1 MIYSDYLSYKKDLE
15 TIIELLREQKSQV
28 ETEIGAYTFK
38 REKSLLD
45 FQNYLR
51 LLTINSY
58 YSREIQDLMEKAR
71 ISESQYYKDLYI
83 AKKGEESLKD
93 WQGIV
98 LWFLPKIKIKMY
110 VPRKYTHWANFEFP
124 IWDYYII

>member
-15 TIIELLREQKSQV
+15 KIIELLKEQKSQV

-45 FQNYLR
+45 FQNYLK

-83 AKKGEESLKD
+83 AKNGKESLKD

-98 LWFLPKIKIKMY
+98 LWFLQKIKIKLC
-110 VPRKYTHWANFEFP
+110 VPRKYTHWVNFEFS
-124 IWDYYII
+124 ILDNYII

>member
-15 TIIELLREQKSQV
+15 TIIELLKEQKSQV
-28 ETEIGAYTFK
+28 EIEIGAYTFK

-45 FQNYLR
+45 FQNYFR

-58 YSREIQDLMEKAR
+58 YSREIQSLMEKAR
-71 ISESQYYKDLYI
+71 VSESQFYKDLYI
-83 AKKGEESLKD
+83 AKNGKESLKD

-98 LWFLPKIKIKMY
+98 LWFLQKIKIKLY
-110 VPRKYTHWANFEFP
+110 VPRKYTHWVNFEFP
-124 IWDYYII
+124 ILDYYII

>member
-45 FQNYLR
+45 FQNYFR

-58 YSREIQDLMEKAR
+58 YSREIQSLMEKAR
-71 ISESQYYKDLYI
+71 VSESQFYKDLYI
-83 AKKGEESLKD
+83 AKNGKESLKD

-98 LWFLPKIKIKMY
+98 L
-110 VPRKYTHWANFEFP
+110 
-124 IWDYYII
+124 

>member
-58 YSREIQDLMEKAR
+58 YSREIQSLMEKAR

-83 AKKGEESLKD
+83 AKNGEESLKD

-98 LWFLPKIKIKMY
+98 L
-110 VPRKYTHWANFEFP
+110 
-124 IWDYYII
+124 